1 MPPKPGPSPVGE
13 PGKAD
18 PETPAGDEDK
28 DAKAAKLR
36 ERVRERLKARQAA
49 TAAVP
54 DAAGAPPSKRD
65 REISPSG
72 AEEADAKRRKTAGEA
87 GPSGPRP
94 SAMDGADFVDP
105 ETENRRRRVEAWRA
119 GRKALGAKKAFGG
132 DESDASEGDGTTLG
146 GSGRPPWSRLEDESD
161 EDGPGLAAE
170 SVAGDGGDKN
180 ESADEVDPLE
190 AFMSLNDSVMDA
202 EREAARRRREEKE
215 ASLEQKKAEKQA
227 RAVAAETEAQFAA
240 AAARAAR
247 AAAGETAEV
256 ADDAPPPNPAAGD
269 VPGTTAG
276 DELDPLDAFMAENDA
291 KANAMV
297 AASRAAEAK
306 LASATAKISRPSAP
320 AVAGGLLLKPAR
332 PSVLASA
339 GTRTKPPPA
348 SHKARRRG
356 AVAVTRRFFDADSD
370 ADSESSDGSASSRS
384 GDGSGSDADSE
395 DDAAWARKQTARAAS
410 KAEKLGVTDH
420 ASVAYAPFRKNFYI
434 ESYEIKR
441 MTEDEVA
448 ELRSELE
455 GIRCRGRQVPRP
467 IKTWAQAG
475 VSNRVMELIRR
486 SGFEKP
492 TPIQCQALPAIMSG
506 RDCVGV
512 AKTGSGKTLAY
523 ILPMLRHA
531 KDQPLIKQGDGP
543 IAMIIG
549 PTRELVTQIGK
560 DCRKFGRAAGLV
572 AVSVYG
578 GSGVAAQ
585 IGALKRGC
593 EIVACTPGRMIDVL
607 TTGGG
612 RITNLRRVTY
622 VVLDEADRMFDMGF
636 EPQIT
641 RIANNLRPDRQTV
654 MFSATFPRAMEALAR
669 AALTDPVE
677 ITVGGKSVVNSDIEQ
692 IVEMREEKDRFLRAL
707 ELLGEWYER
716 GKIILFVSSQEK
728 CDRVFRDLLRAGYP
742 CLSLHGGKEQSDRE
756 CTVADFKSDVCNILV
771 ATSVAARGLDVKDLR
786 LVINYDTPNHL
797 EDYVHRVGRTG
808 RAGNKGT
815 AVTFI
820 SEEEERFAP
829 DLVKAMTDARRA
841 VPADLR
847 EMAERYDAKRKKG
860 AGEKKRGGFGGSGF
874 AFSREERDAERRARK
889 AAAQAAGV
897 ELDDDAFSDDDDD
910 AGKGAFDDDGEPVF
924 ASTGRVGVAAAA
936 AAEEKSR
943 AAAAGTAAR
952 EPAGAKAPADAAG
965 TAAADEKA
973 TAAPPPPPSTALAVA
988 GAAAGGAGALA
999 LGGATT
1005 GAARAA
1011 AFAAALAAQHAAGV
1025 GRGGSAAAA
1034 GVSRFESELEINDFP
1049 QKARWNVTH
1058 KDSLAA
1064 ISEFTGA
1071 VITTRGQYIPPG
1083 KQLPIGER
1091 KLHLLIE
1098 GPTERSV
1105 KDAKGRIKEIIEQ
1118 AVAKESLPGGFGS
1131 LGKYKI

>member
-1 MPPKPGPSPVGE
+1 VGE

-18 PETPAGDEDK
+18 PEAPGDEDK

-49 TAAVP
+49 AAAVP
-54 DAAGAPPSKRD
+54 DAAGAPSSKRD
-65 REISPSG
+65 REVSPTG
-72 AEEADAKRRKTAGEA
+72 AEEADAKRRKTAGDA
-87 GPSGPRP
+87 GPSGPGP
-94 SAMDGADFVDP
+94 AALDGADFVDP
-105 ETENRRRRVEAWRA
+105 ETESRRRRVEAWRA
-119 GRKALGAKKAFGG
+119 GRKALGTKKNVPAFGD
-132 DESDASEGDGTTLG
+132 DESDESEGTRRAGLG

-161 EDGPGLAAE
+161 EDGPPGVAAE
-170 SVAGDGGDKN
+170 SVAGNGGGDENENEN
-180 ESADEVDPLE
+180 ESADEDDPLE

-202 EREAARRRREEKE
+202 ERDAARRRREEKE

-247 AAAGETAEV
+247 AAAGEAAEV
-256 ADDAPPPNPAAGD
+256 ADDAPAVESPADGD
-269 VPGTTAG
+269 ADAPVSKSGEAP
-276 DELDPLDAFMAENDA
+276 DPLDAFMAENDA

-306 LASATAKISRPSAP
+306 LASQANRRPSAP
-320 AVAGGLLLKPAR
+320 AVAGGLLLKPNRVNA
-332 PSVLASA
+332 SLASA
-339 GTRTKPPPA
+339 GTRTKPAPA

-384 GDGSGSDADSE
+384 GDSSGSDAES
-395 DDAAWARKQTARAAS
+395 DDDDAWARKQTAKAAS

-434 ESYEIKR
+434 ESFEVRR

-455 GIRCRGRQVPRP
+455 GIRCRGRRVPRP

-531 KDQPLIKQGDGP
+531 KDQPAIRQGDGP
-543 IAMIIG
+543 IAMIVG

-677 ITVGGKSVVNSDIEQ
+677 IQVGGRSVVNADIDQ
-692 IVEMREEKDRFLRAL
+692 IVEMRDENDRFLRAL

-771 ATSVAARGLDVKDLR
+771 ATSVAARGLDVPGLR

-808 RAGNKGT
+808 RAGNQGT

-829 DLVKAMTDARRA
+829 DLVKAMTDARCA

-847 EMAERYDAKRKKG
+847 EMAERYGAKRKKG
-860 AGEKKRGGFGGSGF
+860 AGEKKSGGFGGSGF

-889 AAAQAAGV
+889 AAAEAAGV
-897 ELDDDAFSDDDDD
+897 ELEDGAFSDDDDD

-924 ASTGRVGVAAAA
+924 ASTGRTGVAAAA

-943 AAAAGTAAR
+943 AAAAG
-952 EPAGAKAPADAAG
+952 AKAPAVASGTAVDADAA
-965 TAAADEKA
+965 APP
-973 TAAPPPPPSTALAVA
+973 PPPPPSTAVAVA
-988 GAAAGGAGALA
+988 GAGAGAGGALA

-1025 GRGGSAAAA
+1025 GRGGAA
-1034 GVSRFESELEINDFP
+1034 GPSAGAPRFESELEINDFP

-1058 KDSLAA
+1058 KDSLAQ

-1105 KDAKGRIKEIIEQ
+1105 KDAKGKIKEIIEQ
-1118 AVAKESLPGGFGS
+1118 AVAKEALPGGFGS
-1131 LGKYKI
+1131 VGKYKI

>member
-1 MPPKPGPSPVGE
+1 MGE

-72 AEEADAKRRKTAGEA
+72 AEDADAKRRKTAGEA
-87 GPSGPRP
+87 GPSGPGP
-94 SAMDGADFVDP
+94 SATDGADFVDP

-132 DESDASEGDGTTLG
+132 DESDASEGDGTDLG

-170 SVAGDGGDKN
+170 SVAGDGGAEN
-180 ESADEVDPLE
+180 ESADEIDPLE

-227 RAVAAETEAQFAA
+227 RAVRGDRGAVCRRRRA
-240 AAARAAR
+240 AAR
-247 AAAGETAEV
+247 AAAGEAAEA

-269 VPGTTAG
+269 VPGTTAD

-306 LASATAKISRPSAP
+306 LASRATANISRPSAP
-320 AVAGGLLLKPAR
+320 AVAGGVLLKPRTAR
-332 PSVLASA
+332 PSALVSA
-339 GTRTKPPPA
+339 GTRTKPPIA

-434 ESYEIKR
+434 ESFEIKR

-455 GIRCRGRQVPRP
+455 GIRCRGRRVPRP

-531 KDQPLIKQGDGP
+531 RDQPAIKQGDGP

-808 RAGNKGT
+808 RAGNTGT

-860 AGEKKRGGFGGSGF
+860 AGEKKRGFGGWASP
-874 AFSREERDAERRARK
+874 SRARSATPSAAPERRRRRRRASSSTTTPSATTTTTRERSLRRRRRAR
-889 AAAQAAGV
+889 V
-897 ELDDDAFSDDDDD
+897 RLH
-910 AGKGAFDDDGEPVF
+910 
-924 ASTGRVGVAAAA
+924 GRVGVAAAA

-943 AAAAGTAAR
+943 AAAAEPQRGAR
-952 EPAGAKAPADAAG
+952 GGEGAGGRRGNRRRRRKSRR
-965 TAAADEKA
+965 
-973 TAAPPPPPSTALAVA
+973 APPPPPSTAIAVRRRCRRRRRT
-988 GAAAGGAGALA
+988 GARRRDDRRCARCGVRRALPRTCRRRRSRR
-999 LGGATT
+999 LGG
-1005 GAARAA
+1005 
-1011 AFAAALAAQHAAGV
+1011 GV
-1025 GRGGSAAAA
+1025 GRA
-1034 GVSRFESELEINDFP
+1034 
-1049 QKARWNVTH
+1049 
-1058 KDSLAA
+1058 
-1064 ISEFTGA
+1064 
-1071 VITTRGQYIPPG
+1071 
-1083 KQLPIGER
+1083 
-1091 KLHLLIE
+1091 
-1098 GPTERSV
+1098 SV
-1105 KDAKGRIKEIIEQ
+1105 R
-1118 AVAKESLPGGFGS
+1118 V
-1131 LGKYKI
+1131 